1 MTLHEN
7 WRHLLRKSW
16 AVRWIALAGL
26 LSGLEVVLPLFS
38 DAMPRNVFA
47 LLSLVATISAVV
59 ARLMVQPKDGL

>member
-26 LSGLEVVLPLFS
+26 LSGIEVVLPIFS
-38 DAMPRNVFA
+38 DSMPRNLFA
-47 LLSLVATISAVV
+47 ALSLVATISAVV

>member
-1 MTLHEN
+1 MTLHDN
-7 WRHLLRKSW
+7 WRYLLRKSW

-26 LSGLEVVLPLFS
+26 LSGVEVVLPLFS

>member
-7 WRHLLRKSW
+7 WRYLLRKSW

-26 LSGLEVVLPLFS
+26 LSGVEVVLPIFS
-38 DAMPRNVFA
+38 DAMPRNLFA
-47 LLSLVATISAVV
+47 VLSLVATVSAVV

>member
-1 MTLHEN
+1 MTLHDN

-26 LSGLEVVLPLFS
+26 LSGVEVVLPLFS